1 MNQVVTSAKEK
12 AEALS
17 RQYSSVFTMEDTSS
31 LPSKGPSPF
40 PTMPDITITVAGV
53 EKLLASLNPRK
64 ASGPDQVPTRILKEH
79 ASTLAPVLQ
88 IIFQQSLDTGD
99 IPEDWRQANVT
110 AVFKKGDRTQPA
122 NYRPVSLTCIACKV
136 LEHIIS
142 SNIRAH
148 LDQHNILNDF
158 QHGFRKHHSCETQ
171 LIATLEDLSSGIDQK
186 QQIDCLILD
195 FSKAFD
201 VVAHRRLIYKLGWYG
216 IQGTTNTWI
225 ESWLTSRTQA
235 VVIDG
240 ERSTDATVD
249 SGVPQGTVLGP
260 PLFILYINDI
270 SDNISSSIKL
280 FADDCLLYRQIN
292 TKEDA
297 ALLQKDLDILTQ
309 WSSDWQMKF
318 NPAKC
323 SLLRI
328 TNKRKHIVKSIYNMM
343 GTDLQQ
349 VEHHPY
355 LGVELSSKLDWG
367 PHINNITG
375 KARKSLNFL
384 QRNLHKC
391 PENIKQQAYTSLVRP
406 VLEYSCT
413 AWDPYLK
420 KHISALESVQKKAAR
435 FVKGNYQRKASVSNM
450 LQELNWPSLQ
460 DRRTAAR
467 LTMLYKINSGDLPLS
482 IPEKFISVGDIPDR
496 AGTRSQR
503 PNQYINYGAR
513 TMTHKYSFYPRT
525 ITQWNIL
532 PASIIHESTSTKS
545 FNTKVRSYIQTNS
558 AQLYTGEPEDP
569 NPASSN

>member
-1 MNQVVTSAKEK
+1 M
-12 AEALS
+12 
-17 RQYSSVFTMEDTSS
+17 
-31 LPSKGPSPF
+31 
-40 PTMPDITITVAGV
+40 
-53 EKLLASLNPRK
+53 
-64 ASGPDQVPTRILKEH
+64 
-79 ASTLAPVLQ
+79 
-88 IIFQQSLDTGD
+88 
-99 IPEDWRQANVT
+99 T

-148 LDQHNILNDF
+148 LDQHDILNDF

-260 PLFILYINDI
+260 LLFILYINDI
-270 SDNISSSIKL
+270 ADNISSSIKL

-406 VLEYSCT
+406 ILEYSCT
-413 AWDPYLK
+413 AWDPYLRSTFQPLNQSRRK
-420 KHISALESVQKKAAR
+420 RPAL
-435 FVKGNYQRKASVSNM
+435 
-450 LQELNWPSLQ
+450 
-460 DRRTAAR
+460 
-467 LTMLYKINSGDLPLS
+467 
-482 IPEKFISVGDIPDR
+482 
-496 AGTRSQR
+496 
-503 PNQYINYGAR
+503 
-513 TMTHKYSFYPRT
+513 
-525 ITQWNIL
+525 
-532 PASIIHESTSTKS
+532 
-545 FNTKVRSYIQTNS
+545 
-558 AQLYTGEPEDP
+558 
-569 NPASSN
+569 